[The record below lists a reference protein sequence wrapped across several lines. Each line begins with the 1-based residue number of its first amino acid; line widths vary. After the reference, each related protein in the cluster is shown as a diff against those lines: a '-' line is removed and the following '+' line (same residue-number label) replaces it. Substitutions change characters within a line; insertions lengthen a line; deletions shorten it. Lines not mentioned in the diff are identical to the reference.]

1 MYSLFINSNRAM
13 NSEDDGACCVDR
25 WMDDSVDGMMTD
37 DHEKES

>member
-1 MYSLFINSNRAM
+1 M

-37 DHEKES
+37 DHEKESWLW